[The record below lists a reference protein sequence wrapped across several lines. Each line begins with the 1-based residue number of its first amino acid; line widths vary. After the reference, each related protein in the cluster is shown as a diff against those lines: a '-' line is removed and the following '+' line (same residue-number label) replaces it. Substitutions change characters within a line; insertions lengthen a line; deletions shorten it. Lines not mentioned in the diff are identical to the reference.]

1 MTADVM
7 EIENFVRQFKM
18 LWSSGQEAKLTLET
32 KLGEVWIN
40 LNCKVGRIIP
50 PMTPSPP
57 LPPTKCKAYRSPSY
71 YRRQARRRA
80 ERDSLNVSD
89 GQVLTPVVSESL
101 AEQADEAPCNVETVV
116 TESDSVSIERSNA
129 AVDEEADKDIDMY
142 TQFDDQVYATEE
154 ENVSLSDELEAL
166 ISESQKKR
174 ESWDR
179 MKENG

>member
-1 MTADVM
+1 M
-7 EIENFVRQFKM
+7 
-18 LWSSGQEAKLTLET
+18 
-32 KLGEVWIN
+32 
-40 LNCKVGRIIP
+40 
-50 PMTPSPP
+50 
-57 LPPTKCKAYRSPSY
+57 
-71 YRRQARRRA
+71 
-80 ERDSLNVSD
+80 
-89 GQVLTPVVSESL
+89 VSESL

-116 TESDSVSIERSNA
+116 TESDSVSTERSNA

>member
-50 PMTPSPP
+50 PMTPSP

-89 GQVLTPVVSESL
+89 GQVLTPVVSESI
-101 AEQADEAPCNVETVV
+101 AEQADEAPGNVET
-116 TESDSVSIERSNA
+116 SC
-129 AVDEEADKDIDMY
+129 Y
-142 TQFDDQVYATEE
+142 
-154 ENVSLSDELEAL
+154 
-166 ISESQKKR
+166 
-174 ESWDR
+174 
-179 MKENG
+179 